1 MLPVTHSHG
10 KAVPCYLESPGS
22 SPYLMLNLGPPSTHI
37 YFPAPVLHGL
47 EESWLNSDFRRLV
60 FFLVT
65 PHMHTVRGDYRDW
78 ASVNQQG
85 A

>member
-1 MLPVTHSHG
+1 MPDAEPGTTLTHR
-10 KAVPCYLESPGS
+10 
-22 SPYLMLNLGPPSTHI
+22 

-65 PHMHTVRGDYRDW
+65 SHMHTLNSDYRDW
-78 ASVNQQG
+78 ASVNQPR